1 MSKYTSEGLPIV
13 SKATVETLG
22 QEANLKE
29 FNFEE
34 LSRRILKENPEVW
47 NFIERN
53 TLGFFKGYKGK
64 KISDY
69 GALVSL
75 PVGVYELLK
84 RQAEANKLNKQYGS

>member
-34 LSRRILKENPEVW
+34 LGRQILKENPEVW
-47 NFIERN
+47 NFIERK
-53 TLGFFKGYKGK
+53 TLGFFKRYKGK